1 MIKSRMN
8 KKLAGWVWV
17 VLSVPAAHAQQVAP
31 VAPPA
36 AQQAEAQAQQTKE
49 PAQQPGFDVFE
60 YRVEGTTLLPATVVE
75 QAVYPHL
82 GEKKTLA
89 DVEKAREALE
99 KAYHGAGYLTVLVS
113 IPQQKVDGGLV
124 KLTVTEAPVERLRV
138 VDSQYSSLGAI
149 KAAAPALAE
158 GTVPNFNDMQKE
170 LAALNRSGDRKITP
184 VLRPGVTPGTV
195 EIDLKVQDQLPFH
208 GNIGVNNYYSQDTS
222 PTRLEASLRW
232 DNLWQKQHGLGLTF
246 QTAPEAPDESRV
258 FALNYTVPL
267 ESGNYL
273 AFYAVK
279 SDSNVAAVG
288 TLNVIGNGTILGAR
302 YIVPLRG
309 RENFFHTAT
318 LGVDYKS
325 VDQTVALIGGGG
337 FDTPITYMPYT
348 LGWDGTWLGQGIV
361 GQKRISKFGVSFNF
375 NIRGTV
381 DDEQEFADK
390 RFEGR
395 SSYAYLRGVFSHE
408 ESWRNDTQ
416 LALRGGWQLA
426 SRPLVSNEQFLIGGV
441 HTVRGYL
448 EAAALG
454 DDGINLSL
462 EARTPNYAKHV
473 SESLDELRLLAFA
486 DGGYVSIQQP
496 LDSQEPDFTLAG
508 TGIGLR
514 FGGWGSVTGSLDW
527 AVALK
532 DLGNIERG
540 DSQAYFRLGYAW

>member
-1 MIKSRMN
+1 M
-8 KKLAGWVWV
+8 
-17 VLSVPAAHAQQVAP
+17 AP
-31 VAPPA
+31 VAPPT
-36 AQQAEAQAQQTKE
+36 AQQAEAQAQQAEAQAQQSEAQMQPTKE
-49 PAQQPGFDVFE
+49 QAQQPGFDVFE

-124 KLTVTEAPVERLRV
+124 KLAVTEAPVERLRV

-149 KAAAPALAE
+149 KAASPSLAE
-158 GTVPNFNDMQKE
+158 GAVPNFNDMQKE

-208 GNIGVNNYYSQDTS
+208 GNVDVNNYYSQDTS

-267 ESGNYL
+267 ASGNYL

-288 TLNVIGNGTILGAR
+288 TLNVIGNGEIYGAR

-309 RENFFHTAT
+309 REDFFHTAT

-337 FDTPITYMPYT
+337 FDTPITYMPFT
-348 LGWDGTWLGQGIV
+348 LGWDGTWLGQGV
-361 GQKRISKFGVSFNF
+361 LGHKHISKLGVSFNF

-408 ESWRNDTQ
+408 ESLANDTQ

-462 EARTPNYAKHV
+462 EARTPNYARQL
-473 SESLDELRLLAFA
+473 SESLDELRLLAFV
-486 DGGYVSIQQP
+486 DGGYVSIQQS

-532 DLGNIERG
+532 DLGSIERG

>member
-1 MIKSRMN
+1 MKIT
-8 KKLAGWVWV
+8 GWTAWV
-17 VLSVPAAHAQQVAP
+17 LLMGMGLSGVGEASAQETAPAAA
-31 VAPPA
+31 APPKPT
-36 AQQAEAQAQQTKE
+36 QAREQEAT
-49 PAQQPGFDVFE
+49 FDVFE
-60 YRVEGTTLLPATVVE
+60 YRVEGATVLPVTVVE

-99 KAYHGAGYLTVLVS
+99 KAYHGAGYLTVLAS
-113 IPQQKVDGGLV
+113 IPQQKVDGGVVTLA
-124 KLTVTEAPVERLRV
+124 VTEASVERLRV
-138 VDSQYSSLGAI
+138 VDSQYSSLGAV

-170 LAALNRSGDRKITP
+170 LAALNRSSDRKITP
-184 VLRPGVTPGTV
+184 VMRPGVTPGTV

-208 GNIGVNNYYSQDTS
+208 GNVDVNNYYSQDTS

-267 ESGNYL
+267 DSGNYL

-279 SDSNVAAVG
+279 SDSDVAAVG
-288 TLNVIGNGTILGAR
+288 TLNVVGNGEIAGAR

-309 RENFFHTAT
+309 RDGFFHTAT

-325 VDQTVALIGGGG
+325 VDQEVALIGGGG
-337 FDTPITYMPYT
+337 FQTPITYMPFT
-348 LGWDGTWLGQGIV
+348 LGWDGTWLGQGYL
-361 GQKRISKFGVSFNF
+361 GQGRISKFGVAFNF
-375 NIRGTV
+375 NFRGSV

-395 SSYAYLRGVFSHE
+395 ASYAYLRGVFSHE
-408 ESWRNDTQ
+408 ESWANDMQ

-426 SRPLVSNEQFLIGGV
+426 SRPLVSNEQFIIGGV

-454 DDGINLSL
+454 DDGFQLTL
-462 EARTPNYAKHV
+462 EARTPNYAKHL
-473 SESLDELRLLAFA
+473 SNSLDDLRLLAFV

-514 FGGWGSVTGSLDW
+514 FNGWGGVTGAFDW
-527 AVALK
+527 AVALQ
-532 DLGNIERG
+532 DLGEVERG
-540 DSQAYFRLGYAW
+540 DSQGYFRLGYEW